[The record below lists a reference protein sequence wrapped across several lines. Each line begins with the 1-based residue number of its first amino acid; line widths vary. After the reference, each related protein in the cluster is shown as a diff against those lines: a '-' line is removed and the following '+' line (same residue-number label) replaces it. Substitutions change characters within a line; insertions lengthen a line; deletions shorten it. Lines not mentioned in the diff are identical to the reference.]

1 MVYLRMCRPFQSHKM
16 SPTASPYW
24 THDICCAEGRDTE
37 CSSETKSSV
46 GITQEVCGQEDKR
59 RQAGEAVMKVGALAD
74 EKRAYYHELLEMR
87 RTEHQQKLE
96 VLELK
101 HSYYTAKLQ
110 KLKEE

>member
-1 MVYLRMCRPFQSHKM
+1 MTSVVLKVEIPNVAAKPSRQWASHKKFVARKT
-16 SPTASPYW
+16 SG
-24 THDICCAEGRDTE
+24 GR
-37 CSSETKSSV
+37 
-46 GITQEVCGQEDKR
+46 Q
-59 RQAGEAVMKVGALAD
+59 GEAVMKVGALAD
-74 EKRAYYHELLEMR
+74 EKRAYYRELLEMR

>member
-1 MVYLRMCRPFQSHKM
+1 
-16 SPTASPYW
+16 
-24 THDICCAEGRDTE
+24 
-37 CSSETKSSV
+37 
-46 GITQEVCGQEDKR
+46 
-59 RQAGEAVMKVGALAD
+59 MKVGALAD
-74 EKRAYYHELLEMR
+74 EKRAYYRELLEMR